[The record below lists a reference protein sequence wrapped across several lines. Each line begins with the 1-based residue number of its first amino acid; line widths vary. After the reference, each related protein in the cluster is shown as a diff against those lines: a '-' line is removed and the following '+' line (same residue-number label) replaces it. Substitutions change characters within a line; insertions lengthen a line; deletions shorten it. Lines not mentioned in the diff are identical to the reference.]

1 MGVCKLYKFY
11 SGLAT
16 AYFVLATVLLMMLA
30 FLLLATSLWEVA
42 VGLSAGRPIEATL
55 SGVSLLIIGFAV
67 VETAKFIAE
76 EEVMRKREL
85 RSSTESR
92 RSITKFITII
102 VIATSMEAL
111 VMVFNATR
119 EDLRLAIYPAALFTS
134 VVFALV
140 ALGAYQWLSSRID
153 NGNGEPIPPG
163 EAENGG
169 SELPHD

>member
-85 RSSTESR
+85 RECTVRDAFCS
-92 RSITKFITII
+92 
-102 VIATSMEAL
+102 
-111 VMVFNATR
+111 N
-119 EDLRLAIYPAALFTS
+119 
-134 VVFALV
+134 
-140 ALGAYQWLSSRID
+140 
-153 NGNGEPIPPG
+153 
-163 EAENGG
+163 
-169 SELPHD
+169 